1 MSILKYISFIT
12 AEKRFSNHTIK
23 AYRSDLHQFE
33 TYLLSDYEI
42 TDILKADQ
50 TTVKSWSIYLKS
62 SGLDNRSIN
71 RKLTTLRSFY
81 HYCLKNEMISKTPV
95 DRIKSLKIKKR
106 PPSFIPLSDML
117 KTDVNLTVESY
128 ESFRDKLIIELL
140 YQTGIRLSE
149 LTGLEET
156 DIDFHSNALKVHG
169 KRNKQRIIPFDSGL
183 RSLIID
189 YIRARNNEIDL
200 KSRSLF
206 VTNKGK
212 SAYPEMINKIVHNK
226 LKEITTIDKT
236 SPHVL
241 RHTFATHLLN
251 KGADLMAIKELLGH
265 TSLSA
270 TQVYTHSSIEQ
281 LKKIHQQ
288 AHPKG

>member
-1 MSILKYISFIT
+1 MSILKYIGYLT

-23 AYRSDLHQFE
+23 AYLSDLHQFE
-33 TYLLSDYEI
+33 AYLKTDYEI

-50 TTVKSWSIYLKS
+50 TTVKSWSVFLKS
-62 SGLDNRSIN
+62 TGLENRSIN

-81 HYCLKNEMISKTPV
+81 HFCLKNEMISKTPV

-106 PPSFIPLSDML
+106 TPTFIPLSDMI
-117 KTDVNLTVESY
+117 KVDTNLAQKSY
-128 ESFRDKLIIELL
+128 INIRDKLIIELF

-149 LTGLEET
+149 LTNLTET
-156 DIDFHSNALKVHG
+156 DIDFHSNTLKVIG
-169 KRNKQRIIPFDSGL
+169 KRNKQRVIPFDTGL
-183 RSLIID
+183 KTLIID
-189 YIRARNNEIDL
+189 YIRARNEEIVV
-200 KSRSLF
+200 KTNSLF
-206 VTNKGK
+206 ITNKGK
-212 SAYPEMINKIVHNK
+212 SAYPEMINKIVHSK
-226 LKEITTIDKT
+226 LKEITTIHKT

-251 KGADLMAIKELLGH
+251 QGADLMAIKELLGH

-270 TQVYTHSSIEQ
+270 TQVYTHSGIEQ

>member
-1 MSILKYISFIT
+1 MSILKYIGYLT

-23 AYRSDLHQFE
+23 AYLSDLYQFE
-33 TYLLSDYEI
+33 AYLKNDYEI
-42 TDILKADQ
+42 TNILKADQ
-50 TTVKSWSIYLKS
+50 TTVKSWSVYLKS
-62 SGLDNRSIN
+62 SGLENRSIN

-81 HYCLKNEMISKTPV
+81 HFCLKNEMISKTPV
-95 DRIKSLKIKKR
+95 DRIKSLKIRKR
-106 PPSFIPLSDML
+106 PPTFIPLSDMI
-117 KTDVNLTVESY
+117 KADIKLTQKSY
-128 ESFRDKLIIELL
+128 INIRDNLIIELL
-140 YQTGIRLSE
+140 YQMGIRLSE
-149 LTGLEET
+149 LTNLAET
-156 DIDFHSNALKVHG
+156 DIDFHSNALKVNG

-183 RSLIID
+183 RTLIID
-189 YIRARNNEIDL
+189 YIRARNEEI
-200 KSRSLF
+200 KVKTNSLF
-206 VTNKGK
+206 VTNKGN
-212 SAYPEMINKIVHNK
+212 SAYPELINRIVHGK
-226 LKEITTIDKT
+226 LKEITTIHKT

-251 KGADLMAIKELLGH
+251 QGADLMAIKELLGH